1 MHCART
7 RDGAAPRTS
16 DKPNAVKVMRCLESE
31 IIPALAA
38 EAHEGSL
45 SGARSDLEPHPVV
58 PCSGAAAPGRP
69 RTRRAFGFPADKA
82 GAAVPSDQRREWP
95 APGSSP
101 ENHHAAWVPRHG
113 MPDGHNSAT
122 FVKVTGTL
130 GALGAACRAVLDGRC
145 RGCRGVGKALHRKLQ
160 LFAAAAILCSLANCS
175 AADKQKIL
183 TGSTI
188 QTDPIA
194 PVRGANL
201 GAHFPT
207 ATDGQVDSSSQPS
220 QPLLFP
226 GSAIEPAPARPP
238 PSNVHVAS
246 ADSDA
251 AFGDGVELNFESAD
265 IQSVAKSVLGDTLG
279 VNFVVDPRV
288 QGNVTLAST
297 APISRN
303 DVLPVFESALR
314 MSNVAIVREGDLMK
328 IVPIAE
334 ATGTG
339 AVDVGVGQPGFG
351 VSVVPV
357 RYTSAA
363 SLAKT
368 AENFL
373 SRPGAVKA
381 DQARN
386 LLLIQGTTAE
396 RQSVLDVIQAFD
408 VEWVRNQS
416 VGVFPLKS
424 TSPETMIKELER
436 VFESGEGGEGQGMVQ
451 FQPIQR
457 MNAVLMVTKNPKY
470 LERASQWVQRLD
482 RSDTNGTTVRVYRLQ
497 YSNATQVA
505 KILNELFVTKGSG
518 SADTAA
524 NQIAPGTSTAR
535 SRLDALGS
543 PNDGNNGTSASG
555 STTTTAQNGGAP
567 GTASAAG
574 AGPIAAAFQNFDYN
588 KDRETQ
594 TATNS
599 TDGGARGVFQNV
611 HITADTA
618 DNSIVVY
625 SNQEDYGVVER
636 SLRQIDRPKLQV
648 AIEATVAE
656 VTLTDQLQFG
666 VQYFLS
672 NSHGNSVSL
681 TGPTAT
687 TTNAS
692 ATTTTGINVTSVVQ
706 SAIGGVLPGAN
717 LILGSQAAPNVIL
730 SALSTLTDVRVLS
743 APSVVVMDDEPALL
757 SVGDE
762 IPVSTGTTTVLSAN
776 NSVVNTIQM
785 QNTGVILKVLPHVF
799 ANGTIQMEVEQEVS
813 DVANASST
821 QVNLTPTIS
830 QRLVHSTIA
839 VTSGQTVLLGGLIS
853 DNDQKTKSGI
863 PVLNDIPVVGDLFGT
878 KSGQK
883 QRTEIII
890 FIKPQ
895 LIRNSMDARGIAEE
909 FRSSMTL
916 MRENTSFAGKGP
928 PN

>member
-1 MHCART
+1 VQ
-7 RDGAAPRTS
+7 G
-16 DKPNAVKVMRCLESE
+16 V
-31 IIPALAA
+31 A
-38 EAHEGSL
+38 E
-45 SGARSDLEPHPVV
+45 V
-58 PCSGAAAPGRP
+58 
-69 RTRRAFGFPADKA
+69 
-82 GAAVPSDQRREWP
+82 
-95 APGSSP
+95 
-101 ENHHAAWVPRHG
+101 
-113 MPDGHNSAT
+113 
-122 FVKVTGTL
+122 
-130 GALGAACRAVLDGRC
+130 
-145 RGCRGVGKALHRKLQ
+145 LHRILQ
-160 LFAAAAILCSLANCS
+160 LSAAAAILCALANCS

-194 PVRGANL
+194 PVRSADL
-201 GAHFPT
+201 SAHFLT
-207 ATDGQVDSSSQPS
+207 ATGGQADSSSQPS

-226 GSAIEPAPARPP
+226 GSAIEPAPPRPP

-246 ADSDA
+246 ADSA
-251 AFGDGVELNFESAD
+251 TAVGDGVELNFDGAD

-351 VSVVPV
+351 VSVVPI

-373 SRPGAVKA
+373 SRPGAIKA

-396 RQSVLDVIQAFD
+396 RQSVLDVVQAFD
-408 VEWVRNQS
+408 VEWARNQS

-470 LERASQWVQRLD
+470 LERATQWVQRLD
-482 RSDTNGTTVRVYRLQ
+482 RSDTSGTTVRVYRLQ

-505 KILNELFVTKGSG
+505 KMLNEIFVTKGSG
-518 SADTAA
+518 DTAT
-524 NQIAPGTSTAR
+524 NQIAPGTGTAR

-543 PNDGNNGTSASG
+543 PNDGNNGSPAS

-567 GTASAAG
+567 GTASAGG

-588 KDRETQ
+588 KDKDRETQ

-599 TDGGARGVFQNV
+599 TDGGARSVFQNV
-611 HITADTA
+611 RITADTA
-618 DNSIVVY
+618 DNAIVVY
-625 SNQEDYGVVER
+625 SNQEDYGVIER
-636 SLRQIDRPKLQV
+636 SLHQIDRPKLQV

-672 NSHGNSVSL
+672 GTHGNSVSL
-681 TGPTAT
+681 AGSSAT
-687 TTNAS
+687 TNTS
-692 ATTTTGINVTSVVQ
+692 STTTTGINVTSAVQ
-706 SAIGGVLPGAN
+706 SAIQTVLPGAN
-717 LILGSQAAPNVIL
+717 LILGSQAQPNVIL

-743 APSVVVMDDEPALL
+743 APSVVVMDDQPALL

-762 IPVSTGTTTVLSAN
+762 IPISTGTTTVLTAN

-785 QNTGVILKVLPHVF
+785 QNTGIILKVLPHVF

-813 DVANASST
+813 DVANATSSSN

-883 QRTEIII
+883 QRTEIIM

-916 MRENTSFAGKGP
+916 MRENASFAGKGP
-928 PN
+928 PR

>member
-1 MHCART
+1 
-7 RDGAAPRTS
+7 
-16 DKPNAVKVMRCLESE
+16 
-31 IIPALAA
+31 
-38 EAHEGSL
+38 
-45 SGARSDLEPHPVV
+45 
-58 PCSGAAAPGRP
+58 
-69 RTRRAFGFPADKA
+69 
-82 GAAVPSDQRREWP
+82 
-95 APGSSP
+95 
-101 ENHHAAWVPRHG
+101 
-113 MPDGHNSAT
+113 
-122 FVKVTGTL
+122 
-130 GALGAACRAVLDGRC
+130 
-145 RGCRGVGKALHRKLQ
+145 VGEVLHRILQ
-160 LFAAAAILCSLANCS
+160 LFAAAAILCLLANCS

-194 PVRGANL
+194 PVRSANL

-226 GSAIEPAPARPP
+226 GSAIEPAPPRPP

-251 AFGDGVELNFESAD
+251 AVGDGVELNFEGAD

-297 APISRN
+297 GPISRN

-396 RQSVLDVIQAFD
+396 RQSVLDVVQAFD

-436 VFESGEGGEGQGMVQ
+436 VFQSGEGGEGQGMVQ

-470 LERASQWVQRLD
+470 LDRASQWVRRLD
-482 RSDTNGTTVRVYRLQ
+482 RSDTSGTTVRVYRLQ
-497 YSNATQVA
+497 YSSAPQVA
-505 KILNELFVTKGSG
+505 KILNEIFVTKGSG
-518 SADTAA
+518 GADTAA
-524 NQIAPGTSTAR
+524 NQIAPGTNTTR
-535 SRLDALGS
+535 SRLDSLGS
-543 PNDGNNGTSASG
+543 PNDGNNGSPSNG
-555 STTTTAQNGGAP
+555 ITTTAQNGAAP
-567 GTASAAG
+567 GTASAGG

-588 KDRETQ
+588 KDKDRETQ
-594 TATNS
+594 TATTS
-599 TDGGARGVFQNV
+599 TDSGARGVFQNV

-618 DNSIVVY
+618 DNAIVVY
-625 SNQEDYGVVER
+625 SNQEDYGVIER
-636 SLRQIDRPKLQV
+636 SLHQIDRPKLQV
-648 AIEATVAE
+648 AIDATVAE

-672 NSHGNSVSL
+672 NTHGNSVSL
-681 TGPTAT
+681 TAPASTTANT
-687 TTNAS
+687 S
-692 ATTTTGINVTSVVQ
+692 ATTTTGVDASSVVQ
-706 SAIGGVLPGAN
+706 AAVAPLLQSVLPGAN
-717 LILGSQAAPNVIL
+717 LILGSQANPSVIL

-743 APSVVVMDDEPALL
+743 APSVVVMDDQPALL

-762 IPVSTGTTTVLSAN
+762 IPISTGTATILTAAN
-776 NSVVNTIQM
+776 NPVVSTIQM

-799 ANGTIQMEVEQEVS
+799 ANGTIQMEIEQEVS
-813 DVANASST
+813 DVVNANSSQPT
-821 QVNLTPTIS
+821 LTPTIS

-853 DNDQKTKSGI
+853 DQDQKTKSGI

-883 QRTEIII
+883 QRTEIIM

-916 MRENTSFAGKGP
+916 MRENTSFVGKDP
-928 PN
+928 PR